1 MRGRSKSPAIF
12 NIRRRTLED
21 EKKDIKEMKVQID
34 LDEAT
39 AQGTY
44 CNFAIVNHTDSEFV
58 VDSIYLQ
65 PMQPKAKVRSRVIM
79 TPKHAKKL
87 MNALAE
93 NIKRYEDMFGVI
105 PDDVD
110 GVDKHNL
117 VH

>member
-1 MRGRSKSPAIF
+1 MLTTKL
-12 NIRRRTLED
+12 RRRILAD
-21 EKKDIKEMKVQID
+21 KKKDMKEMKVQID
-34 LDEAT
+34 LDETT
-39 AQGTY
+39 AQGAY

-93 NIKRYEDMFGVI
+93 NIKRFEETFGKI

-110 GVDKHNL
+110 GLDNHNL

>member
-1 MRGRSKSPAIF
+1 MQGKL
-12 NIRRRTLED
+12 RRRTLEND
-21 EKKDIKEMKVQID
+21 KKDMKEMKVQID

-39 AQGTY
+39 AQGAY

-93 NIKRYEDMFGVI
+93 NIKRYEENFGVI

-110 GVDKHNL
+110 GLDNHDL
-117 VH
+117 IH

>member
-1 MRGRSKSPAIF
+1 MK
-12 NIRRRTLED
+12 D
-21 EKKDIKEMKVQID
+21 DKKDVKEMKVQID
-34 LDEAT
+34 LDDVT
-39 AQGTY
+39 AQGAY

-93 NIKRYEDMFGVI
+93 NIKRFEENFGVI
-105 PDDVD
+105 PEDVD
-110 GVDKHNL
+110 GLDKHDL
-117 VH
+117 MH

>member
-1 MRGRSKSPAIF
+1 MSPAIF
-12 NIRRRTLED
+12 NIRRMILKD
-21 EKKDIKEMKVQID
+21 EKKDMKEMKIQID
-34 LDEAT
+34 LDEVT

-93 NIKRYEDMFGVI
+93 NIKRYEETFGKI
-105 PDDVD
+105 PEDVD
-110 GVDKHNL
+110 GLNEHNL
-117 VH
+117 IH